1 MILIKGENFIKG
13 VRMLNK
19 RMMIRLIVS
28 RNLENKVHIMNL
40 LQKINLLIYQN
51 IFHKEKINI
60 PLKII
65 TIAIK
70 NTKTIINLMK
80 HEKIRQKIVNK
91 EKRKEMKTQK
101 LNKRQK
107 NLKMGIN
114 IKASNQN
121 Q

>member
-1 MILIKGENFIKG
+1 MEF
-13 VRMLNK
+13 
-19 RMMIRLIVS
+19 
-28 RNLENKVHIMNL
+28 
-40 LQKINLLIYQN
+40 
-51 IFHKEKINI
+51 

-101 LNKRQK
+101 VNKRQK
-107 NLKMGIN
+107 NQKMGIN
-114 IKASNQN
+114 IKALNQN

>member
-1 MILIKGENFIKG
+1 
-13 VRMLNK
+13 MLNK

-40 LQKINLLIYQN
+40 LQKICLLIYQN

-70 NTKTIINLMK
+70 NTRTIINLMK
-80 HEKIRQKIVNK
+80 HEKIRHKIVDK
-91 EKRKEMKTQK
+91 KKRKEVKIQK
-101 LNKRQK
+101 ANKRQR
-107 NLKMGIN
+107 NQKMGTN
-114 IKASNQN
+114 IKSLNQN

>member
-1 MILIKGENFIKG
+1 
-13 VRMLNK
+13 
-19 RMMIRLIVS
+19 MMIRLIVS

-70 NTKTIINLMK
+70 NTRIIINLMK
-80 HEKIRQKIVNK
+80 HEKIRHKIVNK
-91 EKRKEMKTQK
+91 EKRKKVKIQK
-101 LNKRQK
+101 VNKRQR
-107 NLKMGIN
+107 NQKMGIN
-114 IKASNQN
+114 IKSSNQN